1 MARQP
6 SQKGTSFLPVVG
18 SLKSHPDRER
28 LVPQNLWKYFDDHL
42 LVSAWYPEEDYFI
55 LLQALVKT
63 IDPRT
68 VGGDVWRFFAKFSVQ
83 RDLVGGDP
91 GSDGKIATATD
102 GKSQAPGKS
111 STEIKA
117 VYRNFMA
124 DVSGDPGQL
133 FRRASRLWSQYHDT
147 GTMQLAAG
155 RARTSSVFVHLA
167 GFPIPVEGFVR
178 LQGYYLEEFGRTVGV
193 EVRSKVLKSTAR
205 GHEQCEWEYS
215 LAQNEAT
222 DTLIA
227 SLPAIP

>member
-6 SQKGTSFLPVVG
+6 SQKGTSFLPVVA

-42 LVSAWYPEEDYFI
+42 LVSAWYPEDDYFI

-63 IDPRT
+63 IDPKT
-68 VGGDVWRFFAKFSVQ
+68 VGGDVWRYFAKFSVQ

-91 GSDGKIATATD
+91 TSDGKIATD
-102 GKSQAPGKS
+102 GKTQAPGKS
-111 STEIKA
+111 STEVKA

-124 DVSGDPGQL
+124 DMSADPAQL

-147 GTMQLAAG
+147 GSMQLVAG
-155 RARTSSVFVHLA
+155 RARTSSVFVHLT
-167 GFPIPVEGFVR
+167 GFHIPVEGFVR

-193 EVRSKVLKSTAR
+193 DVKSKVLKSTAR

-215 LAQNEAT
+215 LAQNDAA
-222 DTLIA
+222 DALIA
-227 SLPAIP
+227 SLPPVP